1 MNTESVFILIKNRNG
16 EEMAEVRKK
25 ENVEK
30 YKIDDTDFEKNAKK
44 KKNSKKNEVKNIRK
58 EEKSKDVSEKKSLWV
73 RFRIFCHGVKSEAK
87 KVHWPTKKDMVKYS
101 IATVL
106 FIVFC
111 SAFFY
116 IIDIIFAL
124 IQSIFR

>member
-1 MNTESVFILIKNRNG
+1 
-16 EEMAEVRKK
+16 MAEVRKRK
-25 ENVEK
+25 DIEN
-30 YKIDDTDFEKNAKK
+30 YKIDDTQFHRN
-44 KKNSKKNEVKNIRK
+44 
-58 EEKSKDVSEKKSLWV
+58 EKSKQNKDNQKKEKNDDSVKVSSEKKSLWV
-73 RFRIFCHGVKSEAK
+73 RFRIFCHGVKLEAK

-111 SAFFY
+111 SLFFY
-116 IIDIIFAL
+116 TIDIIFAL